1 MSQIDY
7 YKVLGVT
14 KSSTSVEIKKAYRK
28 LALKYH
34 PDKNQGD
41 TTAESKFKEA
51 AEAYEILGNSEKRV
65 RYDTYGH
72 SNNNFARG
80 SASSPGFDFGGNSSM
95 EDLFGDFFNRS
106 HQNGQYRQRTK
117 KGRNLRI
124 KLGITIEEMITGVHK
139 RVSIRRRSKCK
150 DCNGSGAKS
159 GTQRHVC
166 HNCGGSGRVVM
177 QQVTHMGVIRQEVA
191 CKSCNGEG
199 STVREPCVT
208 CFGKGIKDNHQEE
221 VDINIPKGSR
231 SNMPFAIKGKGEFIR
246 GGESGDLLV
255 EIFEK
260 EHEKLTIE
268 GHNLILDKY
277 ITIEEAIFGKKDLEI
292 NTPHGKIKIN
302 IPPNSKVGK
311 GLRVSGKGIPV
322 YNSSQIG
329 DLIVYINVEIPDSH
343 EVDEDVKSAL
353 SKLSMKKNSNKK
365 GLYKYFREHFIR

>member
-41 TTAESKFKEA
+41 KKAEEKFKEISESYDVLGDSEKKA
-51 AEAYEILGNSEKRV
+51 RYDAYGNS
-65 RYDTYGH
+65 
-72 SNNNFARG
+72 SNRFSN
-80 SASSPGFDFGGNSSM
+80 SGFDFRGNASM
-95 EDLFGDFFNRS
+95 EDLFGDFFNS
-106 HQNGQYRQRTK
+106 SQQNAQYRQRPK

-124 KLGITIEEMITGVHK
+124 KLGITIEEMVTGVHK
-139 RVSIRRRSKCK
+139 RVSIKRRAKCE
-150 DCNGSGAKS
+150 DCNGSGAKN
-159 GTQRHVC
+159 GTKRNVC

-177 QQVTHMGVIRQEVA
+177 QQVTPIGVVRQEA
-191 CKSCNGEG
+191 SCGYCNGSG
-199 STVREPCVT
+199 SIIKEPCLT
-208 CFGKGIKDNHQEE
+208 CSGTGVKSNYQEE

-231 SNMPFAIKGKGEFIR
+231 SNMPFAVRGKGEFVR

-260 EHEKLTIE
+260 EHEILTVE

-292 NTPHGKIKIN
+292 TTPHGKVKIN

-311 GLRVSGKGIPV
+311 GLRISGKGIPV
-322 YNSSQIG
+322 YNSSKIG

-343 EVDEDVKSAL
+343 EVDEDVKVAI
-353 SKLSMKKNSNKK
+353 SKLSAKKNNTKK
-365 GLYKYFREHFIR
+365 GLYKYFREHFMR